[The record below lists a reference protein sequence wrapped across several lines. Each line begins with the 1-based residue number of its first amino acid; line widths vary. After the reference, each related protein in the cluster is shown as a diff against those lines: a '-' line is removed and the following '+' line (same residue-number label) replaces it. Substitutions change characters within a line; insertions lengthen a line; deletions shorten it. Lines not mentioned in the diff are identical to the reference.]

1 MIPGGLGRD
10 SRGIPESPGGVGLG
24 LSWVP
29 DRLHAA
35 TTVNHIAHR
44 GLARKRLVVHH
55 PLPSYRIHH
64 PGGGKGLARFTRVAW
79 DVRLALSWAPVAAAR
94 GFCVC
99 TVPRWNRTESRLLF
113 PFETKAGEGGNP
125 CCVTIHAHGGLHYS
139 GVLCGDVDG
148 CGRLLVL

>member
-1 MIPGGLGRD
+1 MMPGGLGRD

-44 GLARKRLVVHH
+44 GARKRLVVHH

-79 DVRLALSWAPVAAAR
+79 DVRLALSWVPVAAAR

-113 PFETKAGEGGNP
+113 PFRIKSRGGWE
-125 CCVTIHAHGGLHYS
+125 S
-139 GVLCGDVDG
+139 VLRDYQCTRRASLFRRALRDVDG